1 MSGDCRYVLLPCAGR
16 NADMGPGA
24 PPLTRRKLVVLNPK
38 GGSGKTTLSTN
49 LAACFASRGLATA
62 LMDFDPQGCSTR
74 WLDNRPADRPSIHGI
89 AAYRLNQ
96 QMTRSWQL
104 RTPPETRVLVVDTA
118 AAVPAQKLV
127 EFTRGADGII
137 VPVGATDI
145 DIHAAAGF
153 ITDLLVVAKED
164 RNQGRL
170 AVVANRVRERTV
182 AYGRLMKFLETLCI
196 PFVTVLRD
204 SQNYVHA
211 AEWGLGLHEL
221 KPQRVERDLC
231 QWEPLL
237 AWVERRFQAPRPVQR
252 PLVAQADSPSGLRFP
267 FPSLASS

>member
-1 MSGDCRYVLLPCAGR
+1 MT
-16 NADMGPGA
+16 GPGA
-24 PPLTRRKLVVLNPK
+24 ALQTRRKLVVLNPK

-49 LAACFASRGLATA
+49 LAAYFALRGQATA

-74 WLDNRPADRPSIHGI
+74 WLDNRSAERPAIYGI

-104 RTPPETRVLVVDTA
+104 RTPPETRLLVVDTA

-182 AYGRLMKFLETLCI
+182 AYGRLMRFLETLCI

-211 AEWGLGLHEL
+211 AEWGVGLHEL
-221 KPQRVERDLC
+221 KPHRVQRDLE
-231 QWEPLL
+231 QWEPLIH
-237 AWVERRFQAPRPVQR
+237 WVEGRFEAPRPVQR
-252 PLVAQADSPSGLRFP
+252 PLVTEAQGLSFAV
-267 FPSLASS
+267 PSLVSS